1 MSGRPQVPSS
11 LKKRVRW
18 PDEVDEDEEDIGF
31 SIGGASR
38 RQVGHVPGT
47 CQVFKMTAEGNS
59 AGDACFSIGRALWQ
73 QVGLCFSPLSNVC
86 FVVERHFFED

>member
-1 MSGRPQVPSS
+1 MSARLQVPSS

-38 RQVGHVPGT
+38 RQVGHVPNI
-47 CQVFKMTAEGNS
+47 CPLFKMPAEGNS
-59 AGDACFSIGRALWQ
+59 AGYACFSMGRALWR
-73 QVGLCFSPLSNVC
+73 QVGLCVSHLSSVC
-86 FVVERHFFED
+86 FVVERHLFED

>member
-1 MSGRPQVPSS
+1 MSARLQVPSS

-38 RQVGHVPGT
+38 RQVGLCPWHMSGVPDD
-47 CQVFKMTAEGNS
+47 S
-59 AGDACFSIGRALWQ
+59 
-73 QVGLCFSPLSNVC
+73 
-86 FVVERHFFED
+86 

>member
-1 MSGRPQVPSS
+1 MSDRPQVPSS

-47 CQVFKMTAEGNS
+47 CQVVKTTAEGNYV
-59 AGDACFSIGRALWQ
+59 GDACFSMGRTLWR
-73 QVGLCFSPLSNVC
+73 QVGLCFSHLSSVC
-86 FVVERHFFED
+86 FVVERLLFED